1 MNALRVN
8 QLERKSLIS
17 HMNERCR
24 IGILV
29 AMFIVAVAGLFFLDP
44 ISQSVAYHGFT
55 DTRPWLGIPNFG
67 DVASNLPYAFAGGFG
82 LWQVLGPAGR
92 QIFDTA
98 ADRRPYALFFLGV
111 ALVSVGSSYYH
122 AAPDNARLLWDRLPM
137 TVAFMSLFSIFIAD
151 RIDRRI
157 GGREMLPI
165 LIVAGIASVF
175 YWAWSEAM
183 GRGDLRFY
191 YLVQFYPI
199 IALPVI
205 CWLFPKGRYTTNRGL
220 AWLIG
225 WYALAKVLEIF
236 DPQVFAF
243 LGNTVSGHT
252 LKHLASSGAVFVVI
266 RMLTHPGTVPNVQ
279 RRQLRESEA
288 A

>member
-1 MNALRVN
+1 MPDLRFNTNADLSETDARY
-8 QLERKSLIS
+8 
-17 HMNERCR
+17 R

-29 AMFIVAVAGLFFLDP
+29 AMFIAAVVGLFFLDP

-55 DTRPWLGIPNFG
+55 DTRSWLGIPNFG
-67 DVASNLPYAFAGGFG
+67 DVASNLPYAIAGGIG
-82 LWQVLGPAGR
+82 LWLVLGPTGR
-92 QIFDTA
+92 QIFETA
-98 ADRRPYALFFLGV
+98 ADRWPYALFFLGV
-111 ALVSVGSSYYH
+111 ALVSIGSSYYH

-157 GGREMLPI
+157 GGQELLPI
-165 LIVAGIASVF
+165 LIVAGVASVF

-205 CWLFPKGRYTTNRGL
+205 CWLFPIGRYTNNRSL

-225 WYALAKVLEIF
+225 WYALAKILETF
-236 DPQVFAF
+236 DPQIFAI
-243 LGNTVSGHT
+243 LGYTVSGHT

-266 RMLTHPGTVPNVQ
+266 GMLSHPTKVRNVS
-279 RRQLRESEA
+279 RRQLRESEVTRC
-288 A
+288 